1 MGYLAP
7 EPPSPMRYLSEPIHG
22 GRLSQ
27 HHPERY
33 RRRRSELIAG
43 DPHRQRTGAVGKP
56 YQRDLLAWLR
66 ADVDPDA
73 PLESVPQLLVTL
85 MERMT
90 SPLDQQKT
98 AAEAGFSSREAFG
111 LRLQRLVNSHALLR
125 CRHRLDDGRAVP
137 RAQAKLYLT
146 DPLLAWLP
154 SALSPGLPRPG
165 QA

>member
-1 MGYLAP
+1 MDEFCKFCTSGKTNLCQAIRATQGKGLMP
-7 EPPSPMRYLSEPIHG
+7 DGTTRFSK
-22 GRLSQ
+22 
-27 HHPERY
+27 
-33 RRRRSELIAG
+33 
-43 DPHRQRTGAVGKP
+43 DGKP
-56 YQRDLLAWLR
+56 IFHYMGTSTFAEHTVVPEISLAKI
-66 ADVDPDA
+66 DPDA

-98 AAEAGFSSREAFG
+98 AAVAGFGSREAFG

-137 RAQAKLYLT
+137 RAHAKLYLT

-154 SALSPGLPRPG
+154 SALSPGLPRP
-165 QA
+165 AMTSLS